1 MDVSQLGPEL
11 EDLYR
16 RRQSAFQVM
25 LASVTGDV
33 ESARDVVQEA
43 FAQALRDQTGFR
55 REGSVEAWVW
65 RIAFRV
71 AVGSKG
77 SLELP
82 AGDVPEVAFLDESR
96 DSVLAAALRELPP
109 QRRVVIFLRYFADL
123 SYAEI
128 GEVLGIA
135 EGTVAATL
143 SQARRQLGAA
153 VSRNEV
159 VA

>member
-1 MDVSQLGPEL
+1 MGRLDSDL

-16 RRQSAFQVM
+16 RRHGVFQVM
-25 LASVTGDV
+25 LASVTGGV

-43 FAQALRDQTGFR
+43 FAQALRDQDGFR
-55 REGSVEAWVW
+55 GEGSLEGWVW

-71 AVGSKG
+71 AIGSKG
-77 SLELP
+77 SREL
-82 AGDVPEVAFLDESR
+82 AAEDVPEVAFVEASSDPT
-96 DSVLAAALRELPP
+96 LAAAVRQLPP
-109 QRRVVIFLRYFADL
+109 QRRLAVFLRYFADL

-143 SQARRQLGAA
+143 SQAHRQLGAA
-153 VSRNEV
+153 LSASEV
-159 VA
+159 MA

>member
-1 MDVSQLGPEL
+1 MGRLDSEL

-16 RRQSAFQVM
+16 RRQSAFQIM
-25 LASVTGDV
+25 FASVTGSV
-33 ESARDVVQEA
+33 ENARDVVQEA
-43 FAQALRDQTGFR
+43 FARALRDQDGFR
-55 REGSVEAWVW
+55 GDGSLEGWVW

-77 SLELP
+77 SREL
-82 AGDVPEVAFLDESR
+82 AVEDVPEVAFVEAS
-96 DSVLAAALRELPP
+96 SNPTLATAVRELPP
-109 QRRVVIFLRYFADL
+109 QRRLAVFLRYFADL

-143 SQARRQLGAA
+143 SQAHQQLGNALSA
-153 VSRNEV
+153 NEV
-159 VA
+159 MA